1 MLLVGIL
8 CNAEAYFEGEVG
20 GMNEYDDGND
30 DDDEGGRRR

>member
-1 MLLVGIL
+1 MLLVGIS
-8 CNAEAYFEGEVG
+8 CNADVYLEGEVG